1 MKVRTTVLLCSIPS
15 LCPHPTGVHN
25 TPQPRACWIEPRP
38 LVLRSN
44 RDVQVPSTCDR
55 FDRTRNSRVRRCL
68 VACTTYTC
76 VVWTPAELPTAY
88 YLTRPLTYK
97 KTPQVRSAIK
107 RLCEACKIVKRK
119 GRLYVVCD
127 KVPKHKQR
135 QGYGTASSVN
145 GANGVV
151 VGKES
156 EWGCAGAHHGP
167 SLQSVGNLSLLGK
180 ASWTQK
186 AVSFIPFVARAL

>member
-1 MKVRTTVLLCSIPS
+1 MHNVHVCSVDTCRVTYRLLPD
-15 LCPHPTGVHN
+15 T
-25 TPQPRACWIEPRP
+25 
-38 LVLRSN
+38 
-44 RDVQVPSTCDR
+44 STDIQ
-55 FDRTRNSRVRRCL
+55 FSKS
-68 VACTTYTC
+68 
-76 VVWTPAELPTAY
+76 
-88 YLTRPLTYK
+88 K

-145 GANGVV
+145 GAHGVV